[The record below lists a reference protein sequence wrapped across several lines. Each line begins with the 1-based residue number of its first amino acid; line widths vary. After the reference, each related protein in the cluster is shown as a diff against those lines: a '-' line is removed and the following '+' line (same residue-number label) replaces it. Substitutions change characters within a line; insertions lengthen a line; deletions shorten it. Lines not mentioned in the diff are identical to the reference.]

1 MKKVKGKIETKK
13 DSGIVPQKSTSN
25 ADENLKRL
33 VCSGILKEFVRD
45 NSGAWDHQGW
55 LDLCDKIS
63 KEGYAPIDF
72 DQVGLALENERTDYS
87 NKLII

>member
-1 MKKVKGKIETKK
+1 MKKSKRMAKTRKEPEIAPKK
-13 DSGIVPQKSTSN
+13 PTSDAN
-25 ADENLKRL
+25 ENLKRL
-33 VCSGILKEFVRD
+33 ICSGILKEFVRD
-45 NSGAWDHQGW
+45 KSGAWDHQGW